1 MANVTDKDKHSSLR
15 NLLRREKKFI
25 VQALLENV
33 NHEGE
38 SYGLI
43 LKSSILSPNG
53 LLKTRISSWYY
64 RKLFV
69 PRIRN
74 FWSQIKQV

>member
-1 MANVTDKDKHSSLR
+1 MVDVTDIDKHSSLR
-15 NLLRREKKFI
+15 ILLLPEKRFK

-53 LLKTRISSWYY
+53 LLKTRISSWYF

-69 PRIRN
+69 PRIRT
-74 FWSQIKQV
+74 FGHK